1 MGGVEMRT
9 LISAIIAA
17 LGLLTVVTVASADH
31 AWSVYHWPSDN
42 LSPTVVDRTTSPLY
56 DVPAGVLEWA
66 NLGTSVQPQMT
77 TSNNKGDI
85 KIKES
90 VIRST
95 SYLGL
100 AGVYLDGDG
109 HITRAEVV
117 LNTRLLVELYD
128 PNAREAVADH
138 VLCQEIGHILG
149 LDHNRDGDD
158 TGGWPDNTCMNDQG
172 HLGEYTSPNSHDT
185 EQLNA
190 IYGHSDA
197 NSDGGEG
204 GPDCSKNSNAKK
216 CRSGNGQWI
225 IVHVFW
231 AP

>member
-1 MGGVEMRT
+1 M
-9 LISAIIAA
+9 
-17 LGLLTVVTVASADH
+17 
-31 AWSVYHWPSDN
+31 
-42 LSPTVVDRTTSPLY
+42 DRTTSPLY

-66 NLGTSVQPQMT
+66 DLGTPIQPQMAT
-77 TSNNKGDI
+77 ANKKGDI
-85 KIKES
+85 KINES

-128 PNAREAVADH
+128 LDAREAIADH

-185 EQLNA
+185 EQFEA
-190 IYGHSDA
+190 IYGHTDA
-197 NSDGGEG
+197 ISDGDEG

-216 CRSGNGQWI
+216 CRNGQWI
-225 IVHVFW
+225 TVHVFW

>member
-1 MGGVEMRT
+1 MRT
-9 LISAIIAA
+9 LISAVIAA
-17 LGLLTVVTVASADH
+17 LSLLTVVTVASADH

-42 LSPTVVDRTTSPLY
+42 LSPTVVDRTSSSLY
-56 DVPAGVLEWA
+56 DVPAGVLEWD
-66 NLGTSVQPQMT
+66 NLDTLIQPQMAT
-77 TSNNKGDI
+77 ANNKGDI
-85 KIKES
+85 KVKES

-109 HITRAEVV
+109 HITRAEIV
-117 LNTRLLVELYD
+117 LNTRLMVELYGPD
-128 PNAREAVADH
+128 PRDIADH
-138 VLCQEIGHILG
+138 VLCQEIGHVLG
-149 LDHNRDGDD
+149 LFHNRDGDD
-158 TGGWPDNTCMNDQG
+158 TGGSPDNTCMNDQG

-197 NSDGGEG
+197 IGDGGEG
-204 GPDCSKNSNAKK
+204 GPDCSKNPNAKK
-216 CRSGNGQWI
+216 CRDGNGQWI
-225 IVHVFW
+225 IVDVFW